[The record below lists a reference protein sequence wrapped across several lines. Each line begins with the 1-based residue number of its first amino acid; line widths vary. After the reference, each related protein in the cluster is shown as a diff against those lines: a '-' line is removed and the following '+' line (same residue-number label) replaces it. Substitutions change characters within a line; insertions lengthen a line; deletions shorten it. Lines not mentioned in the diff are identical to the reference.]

1 MFSIKKF
8 ISLEEDFFR
17 KKKFGSVDRKM
28 DLYLTTSS
36 NTFSVLSDKREEND
50 RISDNLPW
58 LFWHSLLKNHLI
70 DYFKMG
76 TSLV

>member
-50 RISDNLPW
+50 RISGNLP
-58 LFWHSLLKNHLI
+58 
-70 DYFKMG
+70 
-76 TSLV
+76 